1 MGTKGRLIR
10 CFPGPAIAVDRER
23 VVDSGFRKALTQC
36 IAGLNN
42 QIIAEA
48 YSTTQKAGSEVVE
61 IRESINP
68 IFVTEML
75 TGILR
80 GIGRAAGK

>member
-10 CFPGPAIAVDRER
+10 CFPGPAIAVDRDR
-23 VVDSGFRKALTQC
+23 VVDPSFRKAFTQC

-42 QIIAEA
+42 QVIAEVYPTA
-48 YSTTQKAGSEVVE
+48 QKTGSEVVE
-61 IRESINP
+61 IRESISP

-80 GIGRAAGK
+80 GIGRAVGM